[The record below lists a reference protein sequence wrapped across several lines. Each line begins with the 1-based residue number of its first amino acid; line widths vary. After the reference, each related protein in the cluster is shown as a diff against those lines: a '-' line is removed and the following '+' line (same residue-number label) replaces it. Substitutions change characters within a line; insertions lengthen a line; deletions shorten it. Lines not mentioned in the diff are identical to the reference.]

1 MKSITKL
8 GAVALIAGL
17 SLPLSGCL
25 IVDADVQEGAFSGY
39 SGGGLLYGAEV
50 SVRGPGDLT
59 IVAHSNGCTQKED
72 FRAEVD
78 SEGSNSW
85 RVRFERT
92 REDNCKALVP
102 EGKRMSW
109 SYAELGIP
117 AGARVVISNRVGR

>member
-25 IVDADVQEGAFSGY
+25 IVDADVQEGAFNGY

-50 SVRGPGDLT
+50 AVRGPGEVA
-59 IVAHSNGCTQKED
+59 IVAHSNGCTEKGD
-72 FRAEVD
+72 FHADVD

-92 REDNCKALVP
+92 RDDNCKALVP
-102 EGKRMSW
+102 EGKRMAW
-109 SYAELGIP
+109 SFQELGIP